1 MQSSVTIK
9 RDNTDA
15 GEKYS
20 KGKSTFK
27 QRHRHWTHKLNEALT
42 GYTIPIWVWGWVK
55 LFVILTQGNM
65 QTKLKMEI
73 KSLQTT
79 VSPSSIWLRIWPSM
93 LNSCLY
99 HGKNISGSTFLCFKN
114 ECPDSWLKQLVG
126 RIILFRLL
134 KLIISSKNYWQNF
147 LSLYINLFKHL
158 LNVYSMPGTELGTW
172 YIKLIRTCLCSKEA
186 YGHKEELKISQHQP
200 TIMEVMMSNFTYK
213 FYLST
218 RRF

>member
-1 MQSSVTIK
+1 MQEKKILRANQHSS
-9 RDNTDA
+9 NGTDI
-15 GEKYS
+15 EPIN
-20 KGKSTFK
+20 
-27 QRHRHWTHKLNEALT
+27 LNEALT
-42 GYTIPIWVWGWVK
+42 GYTVPIWVWGWVK

-79 VSPSSIWLRIWPSM
+79 VSPSSDM
-93 LNSCLY
+93 V
-99 HGKNISGSTFLCFKN
+99 KNLTFNAKQLSISWEEHISINVFICFKN

-134 KLIISSKNYWQNF
+134 QRIISSKHYWQNF
-147 LSLYINLFKHL
+147 LSLYINLFEHL

-172 YIKLIRTCLCSKEA
+172 CIKLIRTCLCSKDA
-186 YGHKEELKISQHQP
+186 YGHKEELKISRHRP
-200 TIMEVMMSNFTYK
+200 TIMEVMMSNFTCK

-218 RRF
+218 RF